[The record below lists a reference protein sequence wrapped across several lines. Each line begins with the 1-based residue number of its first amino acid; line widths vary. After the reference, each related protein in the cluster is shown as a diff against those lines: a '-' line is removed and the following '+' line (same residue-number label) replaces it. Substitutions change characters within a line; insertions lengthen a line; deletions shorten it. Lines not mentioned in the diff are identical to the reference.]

1 MSIVNIQLFRSVT
14 LRPNARPSVPSVL
27 DGENQQPLNPEG
39 GGGDA
44 QPPVPDHNKVS
55 YNQAD
60 NKNATERAQAR
71 ENIDVY
77 SKSEVKEITGF
88 RSNLNTQSKDNLVNA
103 VNEANTWTIIEW

>member
-14 LRPNARPSVPSVL
+14 PRPNARPSAPPVL

-39 GGGDA
+39 GGDA
-44 QPPVPDHNKVS
+44 QPPVPDPNKVS

-60 NKNATERAQAR
+60 NKNTTERAQAR

-88 RSNLNTQSKDNLVNA
+88 RANLNTQNKDNLVNA